1 VSAVLGSQRALDS
14 LVEALEGELEIIG
27 SVRVR
32 RGGAILWEAIVDLGD
47 ADPKE
52 LESRLRSIDGVRSIE
67 VREGPVRGLAVQP
80 PGRVIES
87 SGARSILMTSRAFR
101 GFLLGMR
108 EFMGEEVGQ
117 TVSYYA
123 GYYFGRDSAREV
135 REALGPDVTF
145 QAGLSIVRDLGHASS
160 IEALRSPDGSRYRIE
175 ARDLFECDV
184 LRGRR
189 RGRTSHW
196 FRGLLAGVLSVA
208 EGGEWDV
215 EEVECVNDGSDKCA
229 FEARRRQPASDPQA
243 RRPGEDSTRAPLREA
258 RGSERAAR
266 AVGGPDG
273 GLPRIRPIDRPEMTE
288 PRMGGQR
295 IKGGAPA
302 SVHGPQGGPPGSDG
316 PDGRGVYSCWRP
328 SCCRYRSRAP
338 GRSTWSSRWPRRRR
352 GP

>member
-1 VSAVLGSQRALDS
+1 MTGTPPSGPGPSPLEMRLPFSWIEPGRRLAAVSAVLGSQRALDS
-14 LVEALEGELEIIG
+14 LVEAVEGELEIIG

-32 RGGAILWEAIVDLGD
+32 RGGAIYWEAIVDLGD
-47 ADPKE
+47 ADPKD
-52 LESRLRSIDGVRSIE
+52 LESRLRSIDDIRSIE
-67 VREGPVRGLAVQP
+67 VREGTVRGLAVQS
-80 PGRVIES
+80 PGQVIES
-87 SGARSILMTSRAFR
+87 SGARAALMTSRAFR

-108 EFMGEEVGQ
+108 EFLGEEVGQ

-123 GYYFGRDSAREV
+123 GYYFGREAAREV
-135 REALGPDVTF
+135 REALGPDLPF
-145 QAGLSIVRDLGHASS
+145 QADLSMIRAHGYASS

-175 ARDLFECDV
+175 ARELFECEV

-258 RGSERAAR
+258 RGSERAAG
-266 AVGGPDG
+266 AAGSLEFGPS
-273 GLPRIRPIDRPEMTE
+273 I
-288 PRMGGQR
+288 
-295 IKGGAPA
+295 
-302 SVHGPQGGPPGSDG
+302 GS
-316 PDGRGVYSCWRP
+316 R
-328 SCCRYRSRAP
+328 
-338 GRSTWSSRWPRRRR
+338 
-352 GP
+352 